1 MTRQQQLQLS
11 SQKKKGQP
19 DTADDAAP
27 PKLKKKRSKRR
38 VRKAGSRDAVD
49 KSGCEAAATAKPKP
63 SKPKAMASKPKAAAA
78 KAKPA
83 AKKAAKAKATRKP
96 VKSAS
101 SSWVDPEESESGPSA
116 KASKRPSAL
125 ARKASKRQVLKRAKA
140 LRASKSFET
149 EAHCE
154 SGEEEEPEHNED
166 ANPENA
172 VEAEPAGEEGNHL
185 RTTLHAY
192 HPLLHRRMAGLEV
205 CLQRAR
211 EDVHY
216 GAQQDGGQWLC
227 TCMLTS
233 IVARHVYDFL
243 RMSSGGTS
251 ARSSSSVEN
260 PSRMMMDGTM
270 WQFVPPG
277 SS

>member
-1 MTRQQQLQLS
+1 MTRKQQLQLS
-11 SQKKKGQP
+11 SLKKKGQP
-19 DTADDAAP
+19 DTADDAAL

-101 SSWVDPEESESGPSA
+101 SSWVDPEENESEAPIRKRPSA

-125 ARKASKRQVLKRAKA
+125 ARKVSKRQVLKRAKA

-149 EAHCE
+149 EAHGE
-154 SGEEEEPEHNED
+154 SGEEEEPEHDED

-172 VEAEPAGEEGNHL
+172 VEAEPAGEEGNVTFARRYMPTTPYYIAKWLAL
-185 RTTLHAY
+185 RCAYNERVKMFITGHSKMEDSGYAHACL
-192 HPLLHRRMAGLEV
+192 PASLQDMCMTFSGCLLAVRLQEARAAWRIRRG
-205 CLQRAR
+205 
-211 EDVHY
+211 
-216 GAQQDGGQWLC
+216 
-227 TCMLTS
+227 
-233 IVARHVYDFL
+233 
-243 RMSSGGTS
+243 
-251 ARSSSSVEN
+251 
-260 PSRMMMDGTM
+260 
-270 WQFVPPG
+270 
-277 SS
+277 